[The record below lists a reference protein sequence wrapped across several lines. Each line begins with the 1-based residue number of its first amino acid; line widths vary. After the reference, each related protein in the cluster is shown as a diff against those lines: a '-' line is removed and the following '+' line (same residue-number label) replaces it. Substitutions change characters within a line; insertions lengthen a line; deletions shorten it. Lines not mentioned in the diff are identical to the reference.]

1 MNLTKNNRMDQDMNC
16 SISKLRTSIMDE
28 NNQKLFEK
36 FRSKN
41 YSLQIP
47 LKNNEQSR
55 NKKSQKTNWDNMNIH
70 SFKKLYDRTSPLNN
84 LMKID
89 NKTDPAYESTHI
101 DNQDIPYS
109 FNQDYEENDPFIREI
124 AHNITKDLKD
134 PSRAEIAKAVFEWVV
149 VNVDYEKPVYYQS
162 KHYASNTAKL
172 GKGNCCDQARL
183 VIALSRASGIPR
195 TATLFY
201 HSDSVKMIGGKI
213 VGHVW
218 PVVILENDE
227 LLICDTSS
235 YNSALGSPGWQVQGY
250 IDQQFNLKY

>member
-1 MNLTKNNRMDQDMNC
+1 MNLTKNNRMAQDMNF
-16 SISKLRTSIMDE
+16 SASKLRTSIMDE
-28 NNQKLFEK
+28 NNQDHFGK
-36 FRSKN
+36 FGSKN
-41 YSLQIP
+41 YNMQIP
-47 LKNNEQSR
+47 LKNMAQSP
-55 NKKSQKTNWDNMNIH
+55 NKKSQKTNWDNMDIH
-70 SFKKLYDRTSPLNN
+70 SFKKLYDRISPLNN
-84 LMKID
+84 LIKID
-89 NKTDPAYESTHI
+89 NKNDPTYESANM
-101 DNQDIPYS
+101 DNPDIPYT
-109 FNQDYEENDPFIREI
+109 FNQDYEENDPFIKEI

-134 PSRAEIAKAVFEWVV
+134 PSRTEITKVVFEWVV

-183 VIALSRASGIPR
+183 VIALCRASGIPR
-195 TATLFY
+195 TATIFY
-201 HSDSVKMIGGKI
+201 HSDSVKMLGGKI